1 MEVVAIPETEP
12 CGLFTVEQ
20 RVSLQSKTREE
31 QGSWDPLAW
40 GVPGAQGPVS
50 TTTSDVL
57 MLSVPQLVEAGGCE
71 GRGVTDVFLLLIF
84 GVIRSAA
91 AKSQQSAPV
100 SGMPL
105 PSPCTDTSIPGL
117 KDHSLCEGSR

>member
-1 MEVVAIPETEP
+1 MAYSQLNR
-12 CGLFTVEQ
+12 GLVC
-20 RVSLQSKTREE
+20 KAKRERSR
-31 QGSWDPLAW
+31 GPGILWPG

-105 PSPCTDTSIPGL
+105 PSL
-117 KDHSLCEGSR
+117 H